1 MPTLQ
6 ELTHLFGDLP
16 ETPIPPPRVRR
27 SPIGNPAPLIKPQP
41 NPPKPSEPT
50 FLQKYFPW
58 LFGTTEKA
66 THRPNLPFISLK
78 HGKKVI
84 IIAAVDSGNTSFFR
98 FAQGE
103 FSEWPM
109 M

>member
-16 ETPIPPPRVRR
+16 ETPIPPPRIRR
-27 SPIGNPAPLIKPQP
+27 SPIANLAPVRPQQTL
-41 NPPKPSEPT
+41 PKPSEPT

-58 LFGTTEKA
+58 LFGSKEQTP
-66 THRPNLPFISLK
+66 HRPNLPFISLK